1 MATVSKRAT
10 ELVYTESELSAI
22 AVLKAN
28 RGVHL
33 SAKELGIP
41 TIVLTSLM
49 KKAADERPM
58 ADGFE
63 RVILNKEDYSAVCP
77 ECGNKIAHKLYWID

>member
-33 SAKELGIP
+33 SAKELGISN
-41 TIVLTSLM
+41 IVLTNLI
-49 KKAADERPM
+49 KKANDERPM
-58 ADGFE
+58 AEGVT
-63 RVILNKEDYSAVCP
+63 RVMVNKEDYNAVCS
-77 ECGNKIAHKLYWID
+77 ECGAKISHKLYWID